1 MAAKKKEEMVPAYPI
16 TDEQVKEFDRVLKVW
31 QKRLHL
37 MNWRFARGRRR
48 PAANL
53 ADVRCYP
60 EHRLVRYCVGRDWG
74 AQPPEENAIEKLVVH
89 ELMHVKLNQLL
100 DLSFKR
106 KSYDE
111 LVQGEEHDVIVVF
124 EEVLVG
130 MSTKMEEL
138 KAENAQLRKQLNALK
153 EKPHGDEAP

>member
-1 MAAKKKEEMVPAYPI
+1 MAKVEMVPAYPI
-16 TDEQVKEFDRVLKVW
+16 TDAEIKEFDRLLKVW

-48 PAANL
+48 PVANL

-89 ELMHVKLNQLL
+89 ELMHVRLNQLL
-100 DLSFKR
+100 EVSFKR
-106 KSYDE
+106 KQYDDI
-111 LVQGEEHDVIVVF
+111 VQGEEHDVIVVF
-124 EEVLVG
+124 EEVLSG
-130 MSTKMEEL
+130 MSRKMAQQAEEI
-138 KAENAQLRKQLNALK
+138 ADLRKQLNELKK

>member
-1 MAAKKKEEMVPAYPI
+1 MAKKEVMVPAYPI
-16 TDEQVKEFDRVLKVW
+16 TDPEVKTFDRLLKLW

-48 PAANL
+48 PVANL

-74 AQPPEENAIEKLVVH
+74 AQPPEEGAIEKLVVH
-89 ELMHVKLNQLL
+89 ELMHVRLNQLL
-100 DLSFKR
+100 EVCFKR
-106 KSYDE
+106 RQYDDV
-111 LVQGEEHDVIVVF
+111 VQGEEHDVIVVF

-130 MSTKMEEL
+130 MSREIAGRDEEI
-138 KAENAQLRKQLNALK
+138 AALRKQIDELK
-153 EKPHGDEAP
+153 KGAHGSQAD